1 MVQAQERSG
10 NGSRLSPGWGYSPSG
25 AAAEHAEAVDAG
37 DGGDLMAFGRPCRPY
52 RPQAGIHGSGARA
65 VEKWIPA
72 FAGMGLL
79 PVGRVGGTC
88 RGGGCRGRRRSHA
101 IRPLSR
107 PYRRRPVSIVQMQ
120 ERSGNGSRLSPGWGY
135 SPSGAS
141 AEHAEAVDA
150 GDGGDLMAFGRPCR
164 PYRPQAGI
172 HGSGARAVEK
182 WIPAFA
188 GMGGRACSA
197 SARRRGRTAFPSLAG
212 RGSPVL
218 ADVDKD
224 GDPRVN
230 PGEGTVR
237 LSRARRSA
245 GSGAGRSR

>member
-72 FAGMGLL
+72 FAGMGLF
-79 PVGRVGGTC
+79 PVGRVRGTC
-88 RGGGCRGRRRSHA
+88 RGGGCRR
-101 IRPLSR
+101 
-107 PYRRRPVSIVQMQ
+107 RRRPHGI
-120 ERSGNGSRLSPGWGY
+120 
-135 SPSGAS
+135 
-141 AEHAEAVDA
+141 
-150 GDGGDLMAFGRPCR
+150 RPTL
-164 PYRPQAGI
+164 PPIPAQAGI